1 MKNLIKDFIRL
12 SLRKWELFR
21 FDPTKVRKINLCC
34 GTQKVPGYLRI
45 DFCGQVDLR
54 LNLQTDNLPF
64 TEDALEVVTCVSAI
78 NYFTRARGREIVN
91 EVYRVLKP
99 GGIARFSVQDLE
111 AIARR
116 YVEKDLPFFFQKL
129 PDGRERFEGVTL
141 GDKFAAWFYGYVA
154 VGPCRYFYDYDSLAY
169 LFTSA
174 GFSVVEQKRYMDSRL
189 EEIASIDN
197 RPDQMFFLEAV
208 K

>member
-1 MKNLIKDFIRL
+1 MKNIIKNFIRFC
-12 SLRKWELFR
+12 LRKWGVLR
-21 FDPTKVRKINLCC
+21 FDPTEVRKINLCC
-34 GTQKVPGYLRI
+34 GTQKVPGYLGI
-45 DFCGQVDLR
+45 DFGGQVDLR

-64 TEDALEVVTCVSAI
+64 NESALDVVVCVSAI
-78 NYFTRARGREIVN
+78 NYFTRERGQEIVN

-111 AIARR
+111 VIARR

-129 PDGRERFEGVTL
+129 PDGRDRFEGVTL

-154 VGPCRYFYDYDSLAY
+154 VGPCKYFFDYDSLAY

-174 GFSVVEQKRYMDSRL
+174 GFSVVERKGYMDSRL
-189 EEIASIDN
+189 EQIALIDN